1 MPKEQPP
8 ESQGSGSF
16 SSKPKTPN
24 IWNRPQL
31 TGDWGGAR
39 TAMSKHGIDWQID
52 FTQFYQGKAAGS
64 GNASPGYSG
73 VADVFLTLDSE
84 KLRLWKGGSFTL
96 HPQFAYG
103 DKSLNPGGVLIVT
116 NTAMMMPV
124 KSGQTAVLTSLFLK
138 QKFGDRY
145 TLTIGKINTI
155 DLAATDPF
163 IGGRGVT
170 SFMNIVFAAPPTG
183 RVPPAIL
190 GGIFSIA
197 TKPVTWSFWVFDPAN
212 QWDKW
217 GQDSHFQ
224 NGVSFTVSAAIP
236 AKIHGL
242 TSAHTLSST
251 FSTKEGVNLAD
262 IPQITLPIT
271 LPLPPGEIGFKQGT
285 YIFAYTFEQYL
296 KQNPKDS
303 RQGWGLFCKTQ
314 LGDKNPGVLWASVMG
329 GVGGTGLFPKRPL
342 DRFGAG
348 YFYYALSPYLTHG
361 LAPLVT
367 LRNEQGGE
375 AFYNFAVTPWLRVTA
390 DLQVI
395 SPTLAKADTAAV
407 ASGRVQLIF

>member
-1 MPKEQPP
+1 
-8 ESQGSGSF
+8 
-16 SSKPKTPN
+16 
-24 IWNRPQL
+24 
-31 TGDWGGAR
+31 
-39 TAMSKHGIDWQID
+39 MSKHGIDWQIE

-64 GNASPGYSG
+64 GSASSGYSG
-73 VADVFLTLDSE
+73 VADVFLTLDTE
-84 KLRLWKGGSFTL
+84 KLHLWKGGSFTL

-103 DKSLNPGGVLIVT
+103 DRSLNPGGVLFVT

-138 QKFGDRY
+138 QKFGGRY

-212 QWDKW
+212 QWNKW

-224 NGVSFTVSAAIP
+224 NGVSFSAWATIPATIRGLKSVHTLGGTVSTQKGI
-236 AKIHGL
+236 
-242 TSAHTLSST
+242 
-251 FSTKEGVNLAD
+251 NLAD
-262 IPQITLPIT
+262 IPQITLPVS
-271 LPLPPGEIGFKQGT
+271 PGEISRKQGT
-285 YIFAYTFEQYL
+285 YIFAYTLEQYL
-296 KQNPKDS
+296 KQNPKDP
-303 RQGWGLFCKTQ
+303 RQGWGLFCKAQ
-314 LGDKNPGVLWASVMG
+314 LGDKNPGVLWASIFG
-329 GVGGTGLFPKRPL
+329 GAGGTGLVPKRPL
-342 DRFGAG
+342 DRFGGG
-348 YFYYALSPYLTHG
+348 YFYYALSPYLKQG
-361 LAPLVT
+361 VAPFVAI
-367 LRNEQGGE
+367 RNEQGGE

-390 DLQVI
+390 DLQI
-395 SPTLAKADTAAV
+395 IRPSLAKADTAVV